1 MDFAGINMI
10 YEWRIY
16 EIAAGK
22 MTAIHEHFEK
32 YVIPLFEKHGLKVI
46 GFWTT
51 DIGTSNILYYMLSFK
66 DLGSRDKAWK
76 SMRSDPDHQKE
87 TLRFGKEGIV
97 VQRVKNMIL
106 EPTSY
111 SPLR

>member
-46 GFWTT
+46 VFWTT

-76 SMRSDPDHQKE
+76 SMRSDPDHQK
-87 TLRFGKEGIV
+87 FGASPGKNHDGDIGKEAVSRTQG
-97 VQRVKNMIL
+97 
-106 EPTSY
+106 
-111 SPLR
+111 